1 MRTTVSQLR
10 YVEQLISTAV
20 GRPLILNFRCLR
32 CNLQVTLL
40 QKTRNIRI
48 FALWILMSRQIIRNN
63 VCPIYA
69 PAGVTRRFRNN
80 YSPMAPVSWFS
91 FGLSW
96 FNFTPMHKIIITP
109 LRTTTGWFQSTV
121 RVKMLGR
128 FFKRFISS
136 EWKGTRASELSV
148 SSYGATSMQF
158 VNVADCLGADD
169 RYYVEKTYNKPR
181 TEFQSLDSTEKINR

>member
-1 MRTTVSQLR
+1 MSQLR

-20 GRPLILNFRCLR
+20 GHPLILNFRCLR

-63 VCPIYA
+63 ARPIYT
-69 PAGVTRRFRNN
+69 PVGVTRRFRNN
-80 YSPMAPVSWFS
+80 YSPMAPVSRFS

-109 LRTTTGWFQSTV
+109 LRTTTDRFQSTA
-121 RVKMLGR
+121 RVKMGCS
-128 FFKRFISS
+128 FERFISS
-136 EWKGTRASELSV
+136 EWKGTRASNFRYHLTVQLRCSLLTSPTVSALSIDI
-148 SSYGATSMQF
+148 T
-158 VNVADCLGADD
+158 
-169 RYYVEKTYNKPR
+169 
-181 TEFQSLDSTEKINR
+181 